1 MNNCCPKCDSD
12 QWKSAKLVIL
22 EGTNRTE
29 GKIEGEIIKKG
40 SLNSVD
46 PRDWFLADQWFS
58 YEDPFHADIKTTTNS
73 ILVDQVK
80 EMMINAASDRPMPI
94 PPVEPQLSILKP
106 EPKKI
111 LPQKPYFFNLDP
123 KNKNPIKP
131 PNKPEDPV
139 TSIDPFEPRSWLSHL
154 VGQWFRS
161 LLWILFIVALMYYFF
176 PTQSINTERYF
187 LKTFDFVAPETDGFS
202 EISTHI
208 TLNIP
213 KLSDWILWLE
223 LETFWLSKLGILTT
237 VIFLWLAKIVLQ
249 FPSSFGLEKKRKQK
263 HQERVDKAEVE
274 RDLLFEKYNAD
285 IENHKGAVAARD
297 LEIKEFE
304 LTQSK
309 YNTELKA
316 AEDNYKLEQ
325 EEYEK
330 EVNLENSLLATRKSE
345 YLRQFSDYEAQCMQI
360 RSFRSELWD
369 RARMCTRC
377 GTMYLGA
384 TTAHK

>member
-1 MNNCCPKCDSD
+1 M
-12 QWKSAKLVIL
+12 
-22 EGTNRTE
+22 
-29 GKIEGEIIKKG
+29 
-40 SLNSVD
+40 
-46 PRDWFLADQWFS
+46 
-58 YEDPFHADIKTTTNS
+58 
-73 ILVDQVK
+73 
-80 EMMINAASDRPMPI
+80 
-94 PPVEPQLSILKP
+94 
-106 EPKKI
+106 
-111 LPQKPYFFNLDP
+111 
-123 KNKNPIKP
+123 
-131 PNKPEDPV
+131 
-139 TSIDPFEPRSWLSHL
+139 
-154 VGQWFRS
+154 
-161 LLWILFIVALMYYFF
+161 
-176 PTQSINTERYF
+176 
-187 LKTFDFVAPETDGFS
+187 
-202 EISTHI
+202 
-208 TLNIP
+208 
-213 KLSDWILWLE
+213 
-223 LETFWLSKLGILTT
+223 GILTT